1 MTSMPER
8 GVVLRGTGGV
18 WHVLTDSGERRDVA
32 LRGRLKQE
40 ERTKLAVGDEVSI
53 EPDARGGAWAIGEIY
68 PRRSHLARREPGG
81 GHGERIVAANIDQVV
96 VVFAAAEPE
105 PHPRML
111 DRFLIIAAA
120 NDLPAR
126 VVINKVE
133 LTGEGQAR
141 ARFADYQRAGYPV
154 HLTSVKGQLGLEE
167 LHAALSDRV
176 SVLTGPS
183 GVGKSSLLNAIYPGL
198 RLRVGEISRSV
209 MKGRHTTVGAEM
221 HPLPGGGFVMDTPGL
236 REVGVWSLS
245 PDELDRC
252 FLEMRPF
259 LGRCRFGDCTHRVE
273 PGCAVREAVA
283 RGEVGAARY
292 DSYLKL
298 YGELEESA
306 ERW

>member
-1 MTSMPER
+1 
-8 GVVLRGTGGV
+8 
-18 WHVLTDSGERRDVA
+18 
-32 LRGRLKQE
+32 
-40 ERTKLAVGDEVSI
+40 
-53 EPDARGGAWAIGEIY
+53 
-68 PRRSHLARREPGG
+68 
-81 GHGERIVAANIDQVV
+81 
-96 VVFAAAEPE
+96 
-105 PHPRML
+105 
-111 DRFLIIAAA
+111 
-120 NDLPAR
+120 